1 MRFLARLGLVGLLLV
16 PLLGTGMLRAVVA
29 PAAAASCQPTTPA
42 PTNSYPGAT
51 VVADNFESD
60 SLAPFVVNTS
70 GTGTATI
77 SSALAHTGGCAAYLH
92 VTSDAGSLAYLTAPL
107 PAGTPSA
114 YADGW
119 FNITTAGLTG
129 SDVPYFRFFSGTTRI
144 ADVYRYN
151 SNGQLWLRVTSPNGT
166 FVYTRLF
173 SSSIPLGS
181 WHHVVMQIVPNLSA
195 TTIQVWFDSV
205 LVYSSNQVST
215 GFTTLSRVQ
224 LGSEHASQMGDSY
237 VDDVIIKSG
246 AQAAPAF
253 TAATPPTTATV
264 GAPYTYTFAASGNPA
279 PTFRV
284 NSGSL
289 PAGLSLNTT
298 SGVLSGTPTAAG
310 TATFTVAA
318 TNGVSPDAVTP
329 SITIT
334 VNQAQV
340 APVFTAATPPT
351 TAAVGAAYTYTFA
364 ASGSPAPTFRVNSGS
379 LPAGLSLNATTGILS
394 GTPTTAGTATFTVAA
409 TNGVSPDAVT
419 PSITITVDTA
429 QAAPAFTAATPPTTA
444 TVGAAYTYTFAA
456 SGSPAPTFRVSSG
469 TLPAGL
475 SLNATTGV
483 LSGTPTK
490 VATWDHIVILV
501 EENQKDT
508 SILGNPSAPYLNSLA
523 TSGANM
529 TQTFAEA
536 HPSQP
541 NYLALFSGSTQGITD
556 DSYPHSFTTTMLE
569 GQLKTAGKTFTG
581 FAEGQTSGTNY
592 LAYHSPWNNWASIP
606 SSERL
611 DYSAW
616 PTDFTTLPT
625 VSFVV
630 PDSCNSMHD
639 CSIGTGDTWAMNHMD
654 TYLQWAKTHNSLLI
668 TTWDEND
675 SSVSPNKIATF
686 FNGANVLPGNY
697 TQTIN
702 HYSMLGLI
710 QDAYGLPRNANT
722 LGVAALAAPFSGT
735 FTVTATNGASP
746 DAVTAPI
753 TIHVNPAQA
762 APAFTAATPPTTA
775 TVGAPYTYTFAASG
789 NPAPTF
795 RVNSGSLP
803 AGLSLNTTSGV
814 LSGTP
819 TAAGTATFTVA
830 ATNGVSPDA
839 VTPSITITVNQAQ
852 VAPVFTAA
860 TPPTTAAVGAAY
872 TYTFAAS
879 GNPAPTFRVNSGAL
893 PAGLSLNTTTGILS
907 GTPTAAGTATFTVAA
922 TNGVSP
928 DAVTPSITITVNPDT
943 TAPTAP
949 TNLSAVAGSGQIAL
963 AWSASTDNV
972 GVTRYN
978 ISRNGAPIG
987 TATGTT
993 FADGSVVSGT
1003 TYSYTVTAQDAA
1015 GNLSAPSN
1023 TATATASGVR
1033 TITVDRIVTA
1043 HQGTNA
1049 ATVSASGLT
1058 TTGSNQLLLAFIS
1071 SDGPSGGGTE
1081 SMRSVSGGGLTWT
1094 LRRRTNAQAGTAEI
1108 WQAVSPAPL
1117 ANVTITATQNS
1128 GTWQSS
1134 MTVVAFNNAD
1144 TTNGATAGASAASGP
1159 PSASLTTTRAGS
1171 WVWGVG
1177 TDWDAPLARTVGPAQ
1192 TLVDQ
1197 YLPPAGDTYWVQRQA
1212 GLTATSGTVVAIN
1225 DTAPTTDRWNLALIE
1240 IRAAP

>member
-1 MRFLARLGLVGLLLV
+1 MPTADI
-16 PLLGTGMLRAVVA
+16 
-29 PAAAASCQPTTPA
+29 AAAATPSCQPTTPA
-42 PTNSYPGAT
+42 PTDPYPGAT
-51 VVADNFESD
+51 VVADNFESAT
-60 SLAPFVVNTS
+60 LAPFIVQTA
-70 GTGTATI
+70 GTGTATV

-151 SNGQLWLRVTSPNGT
+151 SNGQLWLRVTSPTGA
-166 FVYTRLF
+166 FVYTRLL
-173 SSSIPLGS
+173 SSSIPLSS
-181 WHHVVMQIVPNLSA
+181 WHHVVMQIVPNTSA

-215 GFTTLSRVQ
+215 GFTTLSTVQ
-224 LGSEHASQMGDSY
+224 LGSEHTSQMGDSY
-237 VDDVIIKSG
+237 VDDVIVKSG
-246 AQAAPAF
+246 AQAAPVF
-253 TAATPPTTATV
+253 TASTPPGAATV
-264 GAPYTYTFAASGNPA
+264 GTAYSYTFAASGNPA

-284 NSGSL
+284 SSGAL

-298 SGVLSGTPTAAG
+298 TGVLSGTPTAAG
-310 TATFTVAA
+310 PATFTVTA

-334 VNQAQV
+334 ASTAQA
-340 APVFTAATPPT
+340 APVFTA
-351 TAAVGAAYTYTFA
+351 
-364 ASGSPAPTFRVNSGS
+364 S
-379 LPAGLSLNATTGILS
+379 
-394 GTPTTAGTATFTVAA
+394 
-409 TNGVSPDAVT
+409 
-419 PSITITVDTA
+419 
-429 QAAPAFTAATPPTTA
+429 TPPTTA
-444 TVGAAYTYTFAA
+444 TVGAAYSYTFAA
-456 SGSPAPTFRVSSG
+456 SGNPAPTFRVSSG
-469 TLPAGL
+469 ALPAGL
-475 SLNATTGV
+475 SLNSTTGV
-483 LSGTPTK
+483 LSGTPTT
-490 VATWDHIVILV
+490 VATWDHIVILID
-501 EENQKDT
+501 ENQKDT
-508 SILGNPSAPYLNSLA
+508 SIIGNSSAPYLNSLA

-529 TQTFAEA
+529 TQTFAES

-569 GQLKTAGKTFTG
+569 GQLKAAGRTFTG
-581 FAEGQTSGTNY
+581 FAEGQTSRTNY

-639 CSIGTGDTWAMNHMD
+639 CSVGTGDTWAMNHMD

-675 SSVSPNKIATF
+675 SSVSTNKIATF
-686 FNGANVLPGNY
+686 FNGANVIPGNY

-702 HYSMLGLI
+702 HYSILGLI

-722 LGVAALAAPFSGT
+722 LGAAALAAPFSAT
-735 FTVTATNGASP
+735 FTVTATNGVSP
-746 DAVTAPI
+746 DAVTPPI
-753 TIHVNPAQA
+753 AIHVNPAP
-762 APAFTAATPPTTA
+762 APPVFTASTPPAAA
-775 TVGAPYTYTFAASG
+775 TVGTAYTYAFAASG

-795 RVNSGSLP
+795 GVSSGALP
-803 AGLSLNTTSGV
+803 AGLSLNATTGV

-819 TAAGTATFTVA
+819 TAAGPATFTVT

-839 VTPSITITVNQAQ
+839 VTPSITITVNTAQ
-852 VAPVFTAA
+852 TAPVFTAS
-860 TPPTTAAVGAAY
+860 TPPTTATVGTAY
-872 TYTFAAS
+872 SYAFAAS
-879 GNPAPTFRVNSGAL
+879 GNPAPTFRVSSGAL
-893 PAGLSLNTTTGILS
+893 PAGLSLNTTTGVLS
-907 GTPTAAGTATFTVAA
+907 GTPTAAGPATFTVTA

-949 TNLSAVAGSGQIAL
+949 TNLSAVAGTGQISL

-978 ISRNGAPIG
+978 ISRNGAAIG
-987 TATGTT
+987 TATGTS
-993 FADGSVVSGT
+993 FVDGSVVAGT
-1003 TYSYTVTAQDAA
+1003 TYSYTVTAQDGA
-1015 GNLSAPSN
+1015 GNVSAPSN
-1023 TATATASGVR
+1023 TATATAAGVR
-1033 TITVDRIVTA
+1033 TITVDKLVTA
-1043 HQGTNA
+1043 HQGTSA
-1049 ATVSASGLT
+1049 ATVSAAGLT
-1058 TTGSNQLLLAFIS
+1058 TTGSNQLILAFIS

-1081 SMRSVSGGGLTWT
+1081 SIRSVSGGGLTWT
-1094 LRRRTNAQAGTAEI
+1094 LRRRANAQAGTAEI
-1108 WQAVSPAPL
+1108 WQAASPAPL
-1117 ANVTITATQNS
+1117 TNVTITATQNS
-1128 GTWQSS
+1128 GSWQSA

-1144 TTNGATAGASAASGP
+1144 TANGATAGAGAASGA
-1159 PSASLTTTRAGS
+1159 PSASVTTTGAGS

-1177 TDWDAPLARTVGPAQ
+1177 TDWDAARARTVGPAQ

-1197 YLPPAGDTYWVQRQA
+1197 YFPPAGDTYWVQRQT

-1225 DTAPTTDRWNLALIE
+1225 DTAPTTDRWNLAVIE